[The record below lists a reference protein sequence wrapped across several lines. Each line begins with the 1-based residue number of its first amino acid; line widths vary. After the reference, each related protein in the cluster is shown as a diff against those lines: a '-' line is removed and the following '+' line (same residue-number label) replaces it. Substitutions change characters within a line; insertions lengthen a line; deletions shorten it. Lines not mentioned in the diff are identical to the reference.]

1 MDKKI
6 LLINDMPG
14 YGKVALPAMV
24 PILTHMKYEVFSLP
38 TALVSNTLDYGKFA
52 ILETTDYMK
61 QAIGVWKQLGFSFSA
76 IVTGFIFS
84 RAQADVVA
92 ALCKEQK
99 QHGVQVFM
107 DPIMGDEG
115 RLYNGV
121 GEETITYLRDLAG
134 LADYIMPNYT
144 EAAFLAGMPCRH
156 DSISEDEAR
165 QLMDALRQVCPKSI
179 LITSVHTEGS
189 YAVLG
194 YDHSR
199 NTYFQLPYTHIPV
212 RFPGTG
218 DIFSAILAGQ
228 VLQGHDLEAAAFS
241 AMQSVGSLI
250 TANQDTTNV
259 IPGIPVEQC
268 LNLVQEISN
277 I

>member
-61 QAIGVWKQLGFSFSA
+61 QAIGVWQQLGFSFSA

-156 DSISEDEAR
+156 DSISEGEAR

-179 LITSVHTEGS
+179 LITSVHTAGS

>member
-61 QAIGVWKQLGFSFSA
+61 QAIGVWQQLGFSFSA

-156 DSISEDEAR
+156 DSISEDEAW

-179 LITSVHTEGS
+179 LITSVHTAGA